1 MSMSPVHVQVFLG
14 PERLPAA
21 LESAL
26 AAVPCWTSFRSLD
39 ALDPPAPTADVCV
52 IVLGRD
58 DDRQRAALDRLLG
71 HAAQHRRATLVVQ
84 PAGGRAAGAAPRDG
98 LPVLFD
104 STENETILATQL
116 RALIALRPSFRAAA
130 SATRTRSEPT
140 DERFGRRMLA
150 QLRMAG
156 RLQQEFL
163 PARLPR
169 TDAFEFTALFRP
181 LDYVSGDVYN
191 VQSLDDEHIAFAVA
205 DATGHG
211 IPAALLTVFIQRV
224 LRSRA
229 QRTLRCPAAMLRS
242 LNEEILDANLAH
254 CRFVAATCGVLNTHT
269 HKLRLARGG
278 SPYPLLRRADGRT
291 TLLRTP
297 GTVIGV
303 LPDAEYAVETLQL
316 DRGDALLLYSD
327 GLESLAL
334 PQSPAAQAL
343 AAAVAPVTGRS
354 SAAATPEERAEWE
367 DTASSPSNSRA
378 AAAATAT
385 VAAPPKLRA
394 RPRFATGGGL
404 PRVRGAMRTS
414 PAAGHAAGAAACPP
428 DELIRQTPWFA
439 LLEERGARHW
449 LAEVNGHYDLLRRI
463 GQPLDDVTVLALLMA
478 D

>member
-1 MSMSPVHVQVFLG
+1 MPPVHVQVFLG

-39 ALDPPAPTADVCV
+39 ALEPPAPSADVCV
-52 IVLGRD
+52 AVLARD
-58 DDRQRAALDRLLG
+58 DARQRAALDRLLG
-71 HAAQHRRATLVVQ
+71 HAAAQRRATLVVQ
-84 PAGGRAAGAAPRDG
+84 PAGGRAESVANRAD

-104 STENETILATQL
+104 SSENETILATQL
-116 RALIALRPSFRAAA
+116 RALIALRPSFRTPETPARPGA
-130 SATRTRSEPT
+130 EPT
-140 DERFGRRMLA
+140 DDRFGRRMLA

-191 VQSLDDEHIAFAVA
+191 VQSIGDDHIAFAVA

-224 LRSRA
+224 LRGRA
-229 QRTLRCPAAMLRS
+229 HRELRCPAAMLRS
-242 LNEEILDANLAH
+242 LNEEIFDANLAH
-254 CRFVAATCGVLNTHT
+254 CRFVAATCGVLNTRT
-269 HKLRLARGG
+269 RELLLARGG
-278 SPYPLLRRADGRT
+278 SPYPLLRRASGRT

-303 LPDAEYAVETLQL
+303 LPEADFAVETVLL
-316 DRGDALLLYSD
+316 EPGDALLLYSD
-327 GLESLAL
+327 GLEALAL
-334 PQSPAAQAL
+334 PHSPDAQAL
-343 AAAVAPVTGRS
+343 AHAVAPNIARR
-354 SAAATPEERAEWE
+354 SAAATPEELAEWE
-367 DTASSPSNSRA
+367 DAASSPSGGRA
-378 AAAATAT
+378 AAAAV
-385 VAAPPKLRA
+385 VAAPPRPRT

-404 PRVRGAMRTS
+404 PRVRGAMRTT
-414 PAAGHAAGAAACPP
+414 PAAVVPAPATSCPP
-428 DELIRQTPWFA
+428 DELIRETPWFA
-439 LLEERGARHW
+439 LLEERGARRW
-449 LAEVNGHYDLLRRI
+449 LAEINEHYDLLRRM